1 MLPLIIMAASTAMSM
16 AAQQQQASAQAD
28 QLNFNSRQSLLDAQ
42 IAMQNA
48 DIQARAL
55 RKYGRQVV
63 GQQRTKRAI
72 SGIRLEGT
80 PLEVMADTIENIE
93 LDAIAMRRQGS
104 FNAGQNQIMAKYQSG
119 MASQTKTAGTIGMA
133 GTALGGMSNAGMFS

>member
-1 MLPLIIMAASTAMSM
+1 MWLALAGGLLSGLGSAS
-16 AAQQQQASAQAD
+16 QGQAQAD
-28 QLNFNSRQSLLDAQ
+28 QLNFNSRQSAIDAI
-42 IAMQNA
+42 IAKQNA

-93 LDAIAMRRQGS
+93 LDAISVRQQGR
-104 FNAGQNQIMAKYQSG
+104 FG
-119 MASQTKTAGTIGMA
+119 ASQNMIQSKFSGQMADQSRTAGTLGLVS
-133 GTALGGMSNAGMFS
+133 GVLGGASSAGMFS